1 MKSLLL
7 VGNPVSH
14 SIGPAMH
21 NAALKAMN
29 LNNEFH
35 YDKKN
40 LVEDDLCNLVTSI
53 ELGEIE
59 GANITIPY
67 KTAIMSF
74 LSKVTKTAE
83 LVGAVNTIYKIDS
96 EVVGENTDVPGFLKA
111 LEENGVNPRNQG
123 ATILG
128 AGGAAR
134 AISYALVQSGVSNID
149 IFSRSERKAENLAIS
164 TKQHGNVRVNFGVLP
179 TCDDSVIETDLLVNC
194 TPVGMTGHSAGLS
207 PIPIDVL
214 SSDTTVVD
222 IVYNPRSTKLLEDAD
237 KVGCRVI
244 DGVEMLVH
252 QGALSFEYWIGSS
265 PPIGVMRKEVLQ
277 FLGERSNE
285 S

>member
-7 VGNPVSH
+7 VGNPVAH
-14 SIGPAMH
+14 SVSPVMH
-21 NAALKAMN
+21 NAALKLMN
-29 LNNEFH
+29 LDNDFH
-35 YDKKN
+35 YEKKN
-40 LVEDDLCNLVTSI
+40 LMEDDLCNLVASI
-53 ELGEIE
+53 ELGEIA

-67 KTAIMSF
+67 KTAIMSL
-74 LSKVTKTAE
+74 LSKVTKAAE

-96 EVVGENTDVPGFLKA
+96 GAVGENTDVLGFLKA
-111 LEENGVNPRNQG
+111 LKENGMNPRNQG

-134 AISYALVQSGVSNID
+134 AISYALVQSEVSNLD
-149 IFSRSERKAENLAIS
+149 IFSRSESKAKELAI
-164 TKQHGNVRVNFGVLP
+164 TTRRHGNVRVNFGALP
-179 TCDDSVIETDLLVNC
+179 TSDDSVIETDLLVNC
-194 TPVGMTGHSAGLS
+194 TPVGMTGHSVGLS

-214 SSDTTVVD
+214 SSDTTIVD
-222 IVYNPRSTKLLEDAD
+222 IVYNPIRTKLLEDAD

-252 QGALSFEYWIGSS
+252 QGALSFEYWTGSS
-265 PPIGVMRKEVLQ
+265 PPIGVMRKEVLYS
-277 FLGERSNE
+277 LGGRSNG